1 MTSKIVLGQE
11 LGMRLLQALGI
22 SSDGVTA
29 LAIRCVPNEAAV
41 VEVTSTI
48 RLENVEGVEDVLKV
62 YSLTQADG
70 QDANGQ

>member
-11 LGMRLLQALGI
+11 LGMRLLQALGV
-22 SSDGVTA
+22 STDGVTA

-48 RLENVEGVEDVLKV
+48 SLEHIDGVEDVLKL
-62 YSLTQADG
+62 YSLIPAAG
-70 QDANGQ
+70 NDANSQ